1 MSSYASDCQHISV
14 RVMETSLSAS
24 LTHRSDPAPVWLSII
39 VKMRAFFLLP
49 LFALG
54 KSSATWSMASM
65 EVKIESKLS
74 LPRVRGSNQAAVWS
88 KGCCKPWGTTQLNS
102 TQRNLLWFW
111 HYLIQKIQTS
121 LNFFN
126 REDLLS
132 SLLFLLLLL
141 CCCCCWCSIQR
152 GQPLANDYPEGPA
165 SCKW

>member
-88 KGCCKPWGTTQLNS
+88 KGCCKPWGTTQHNS
-102 TQRNLLWFW
+102 EKSS
-111 HYLIQKIQTS
+111 LILTLSHPKDSAS

-126 REDLLS
+126 PRGPLVVVVVVVVVVV
-132 SLLFLLLLL
+132 LLLLL
-141 CCCCCWCSIQR
+141 MFH
-152 GQPLANDYPEGPA
+152 PEGPA
-165 SCKW
+165 SCKWSSWGADLM